1 MNDEGL
7 IEDKEYNHYEYR
19 KEKLNQ
25 FLNDQEEA
33 NNQENQIII
42 QYFCSSKLQILR
54 FLSLVLLFPNLEWD
68 IIVSNHMFNFIPT

>member
-33 NNQENQIII
+33 NN
-42 QYFCSSKLQILR
+42 
-54 FLSLVLLFPNLEWD
+54 
-68 IIVSNHMFNFIPT
+68 

>member
-25 FLNDQEEA
+25 FLNDQEET
-33 NNQENQIII
+33 NNQENQIIGI
-42 QYFCSSKLQILR
+42 GKG
-54 FLSLVLLFPNLEWD
+54 
-68 IIVSNHMFNFIPT
+68 